1 MAFCHPTIKGGI
13 FMAKKKTDLVDSGEQ
28 IVKSEKKKPRGG
40 NSPAIGE
47 NMLMTEP
54 GDTTRIVQTNMKF
67 LTLPKVDLRDP
78 EAVKQRIGEYFQ
90 IYAEADMKPTVA
102 GMAMALDV
110 DRRRLWEI
118 KTGNYVNVGG
128 YKDLPTE
135 TVDYIKKA
143 YEILES
149 TMESYANAGKI
160 NPVMAIFMMK
170 NHFGY
175 QDKTEY
181 VLTPN
186 QKQESDYDADE
197 ISKRYLSDSTTINP
211 DD

>member
-1 MAFCHPTIKGGI
+1 MARKKADIVEAGEEIVKTE
-13 FMAKKKTDLVDSGEQ
+13 KKKM
-28 IVKSEKKKPRGG
+28 KPRGG

-47 NMLMTEP
+47 NMLITEP
-54 GDTTRIVQTNMKF
+54 GDTTKIVQTNMKF
-67 LTLPKVDLRDP
+67 LTLPKVDLHDP
-78 EAVKQRIGEYFQ
+78 DAVRQRIGEYFQ

-118 KTGNYVNVGG
+118 KTGALVGG
-128 YKDLPTE
+128 HTQHSLPAE
-135 TVDYIKKA
+135 SVDCIKKA
-143 YEILES
+143 YEILEA
-149 TMESYANAGKI
+149 TMESYANGGKI

-186 QKQESDYDADE
+186 QKTESDYDADD
-197 ISKRYLSDSTTINP
+197 IRKRYLSDSTTI
-211 DD
+211 DADS

>member
-1 MAFCHPTIKGGI
+1 MARKNADVVETGEEIVK
-13 FMAKKKTDLVDSGEQ
+13 AEKKKM
-28 IVKSEKKKPRGG
+28 KPRGG

-47 NMLMTEP
+47 NMLITEP
-54 GDTTRIVQTNMKF
+54 GDTTKIVQTNMKF
-67 LTLPKVDLRDP
+67 MMLPKIDLHDP
-78 EAVKQRIGEYFQ
+78 EAVKQRLVEYFQ
-90 IYAEADMKPTVA
+90 IYADADMKPTVA

-118 KTGNYVNVGG
+118 KTGAMVGG
-128 YKDLPTE
+128 TTKQNLPPE
-135 TVDYIKKA
+135 TLDCIKKA

-149 TMESYANAGKI
+149 SMESYANAGKI

-186 QKQESDYDADE
+186 QKNDSDYDAED
-197 ISKRYLSDSTTINP
+197 IRKRYLSDSTTI
-211 DD
+211 DSES

>member
-1 MAFCHPTIKGGI
+1 
-13 FMAKKKTDLVDSGEQ
+13 MAKKKTPDIVETGQE
-28 IVKSEKKKPRGG
+28 IVKAEKKKMKPRGG

-47 NMLMTEP
+47 NMLITDP
-54 GDTTRIVQTNMKF
+54 GDTTKIVQTNMRF
-67 LTLPKVDLRDP
+67 LTLPKVDLRNPD
-78 EAVKQRIGEYFQ
+78 AVRQRIGEYFQ

-118 KTGNYVNVGG
+118 KTGALVGG
-128 YKDLPTE
+128 HSQQNLPPE
-135 TVDYIKKA
+135 TLDCIKKA
-143 YEILES
+143 YDILEA
-149 TMESYANAGKI
+149 TMESYANGGKI

-197 ISKRYLSDSTTINP
+197 ISKRYLSDSATINS
-211 DD
+211 DS

>member
-1 MAFCHPTIKGGI
+1 
-13 FMAKKKTDLVDSGEQ
+13 MAKKNADLVASGEE
-28 IVKSEKKKPRGG
+28 IVKSEKKKMKPRGG

-47 NMLMTEP
+47 NMLITEP

-67 LTLPKVDLRDP
+67 LSLPKIDLYDS
-78 EAVKQRIGEYFQ
+78 EAVAQRIIEYFQ

-102 GMAMALDV
+102 GMAMALGV

-118 KTGNYVNVGG
+118 KTGALVGG
-128 YKDLPTE
+128 HSQQNLPTE
-135 TVDYIKKA
+135 TLDCIKKA
-143 YEILES
+143 YEILEA

-186 QKQESDYDADE
+186 QKQESDYDAED
-197 ISKRYLSDSTTINP
+197 IKKRYLSDSPTIESTATI
-211 DD
+211 DYGSDS

>member
-1 MAFCHPTIKGGI
+1 
-13 FMAKKKTDLVDSGEQ
+13 MAKKKTDLVESGEE
-28 IVKSEKKKPRGG
+28 IVKSKKKPRGG

-78 EAVKQRIGEYFQ
+78 VAVRQRISEYFQ

-197 ISKRYLSDSTTINP
+197 ISKRYLSDSMTINP
-211 DD
+211 

>member
-1 MAFCHPTIKGGI
+1 
-13 FMAKKKTDLVDSGEQ
+13 MAKKKTDIVESGEE
-28 IVKSEKKKPRGG
+28 IVKAEKKKMKPRGG

-47 NMLMTEP
+47 NMLITEP
-54 GDTTRIVQTNMKF
+54 GDTTKIVQTNMKF
-67 LTLPKVDLRDP
+67 LTLPKIDLHDP
-78 EAVKQRIGEYFQ
+78 DAVRQRIGEYFQ

-118 KTGNYVNVGG
+118 KTGAMVGG
-128 YKDLPTE
+128 TTKQSLPPE
-135 TVDYIKKA
+135 TLDCIKKA

-149 TMESYANAGKI
+149 SMESYANAGKI

-186 QKQESDYDADE
+186 QKQESDYDADD
-197 ISKRYLSDSTTINP
+197 IRKRYLSDSSTI
-211 DD
+211 DAES

>member
-1 MAFCHPTIKGGI
+1 MKGGI
-13 FMAKKKTDLVDSGEQ
+13 YMARKKTDLVESGEQ
-28 IVKSEKKKPRGG
+28 IVKAEKKKPRGG

-47 NMLMTEP
+47 NMLLTEP
-54 GDTTRIVQTNMKF
+54 GDTTKIVQTNMKF
-67 LTLPKVDLRDP
+67 MLLPKVDLRKP
-78 EAVKQRIGEYFQ
+78 EEVQQRIVEYFN

-128 YKDLPTE
+128 YKDLPIE
-135 TVDYIKKA
+135 TVDCIKKA

-197 ISKRYLSDSTTINP
+197 ISKRYLTDSATINSES
-211 DD
+211 

>member
-1 MAFCHPTIKGGI
+1 
-13 FMAKKKTDLVDSGEQ
+13 MAKKKTPDLVESGEE
-28 IVKSEKKKPRGG
+28 IVKAEKKKMKPRGG

-54 GDTTRIVQTNMKF
+54 GDTTKIVQTNMKF
-67 LTLPKVDLRDP
+67 LTLPKIDLYDP
-78 EAVKQRIGEYFQ
+78 DAVRQRIGEYFQ

-102 GMAMALDV
+102 GMAMALNV

-128 YKDLPTE
+128 YKDLPSE

-143 YEILES
+143 YEILEA
-149 TMESYANAGKI
+149 TMESYANGGKI

-186 QKQESDYDADE
+186 QKQDSDYDAED
-197 ISKRYLSDSTTINP
+197 IRKRYLSDSTTI
-211 DD
+211 DSET

>member
-1 MAFCHPTIKGGI
+1 MARKKADLVESGEEIVK
-13 FMAKKKTDLVDSGEQ
+13 AEKKKM
-28 IVKSEKKKPRGG
+28 KPRGG

-47 NMLMTEP
+47 NMLITNP
-54 GDTTRIVQTNMKF
+54 GDTTKIVQTNMKF
-67 LTLPKVDLRDP
+67 LLLPKIDLRDP
-78 EAVKQRIGEYFQ
+78 EAVKQRIADYFQ

-102 GMAMALDV
+102 GMAMALDM

-118 KTGNYVNVGG
+118 KTGTLVGG
-128 YKDLPTE
+128 TTKQSLPAE
-135 TVDYIKKA
+135 TLDYIKKA

-149 TMESYANAGKI
+149 SMESYANAGKI

-197 ISKRYLSDSTTINP
+197 ISKRYLSDSATINS